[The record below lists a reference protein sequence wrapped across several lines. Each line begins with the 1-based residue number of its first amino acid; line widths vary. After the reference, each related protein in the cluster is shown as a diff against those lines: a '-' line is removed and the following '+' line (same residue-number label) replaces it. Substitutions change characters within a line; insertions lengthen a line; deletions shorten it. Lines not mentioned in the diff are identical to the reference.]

1 MSITGAHVGDKLKAF
16 KGKFKGMII
25 QVLAIPN
32 NSPQLFPILVHL
44 KEIEA
49 ANLFPQLAQKM
60 RLLSQFSG
68 QSDAQIKSWLNEN
81 CKGSDTSATEE
92 FRDMTG
98 ISIQIL
104 SAGDSTDYA
113 RLPEE
118 LRNQAQCPE
127 GICSTLIA
135 DSLMQINHL
144 KKRPLVFFNDYWSFA
159 PSLPQERT
167 IPKNHIV
174 LDLILGKAGMA
185 ASQLV
190 LQKDQIALPLT
201 ISGTKVFALVPT
213 PPTTPISLEE
223 SAIQAAYKSLPKN
236 KASLEEFTQQY
247 QEFSSEWLA
256 ALSSSGLKSLMQKL
270 IRFNPIRVSLCSS
283 PEEIETSPTLSTS
296 RVLAFTMIAL
306 YKDSGS
312 LNPDTQTFVRGSE
325 AMLKRLLVI
334 AVEDVFVSSNH
345 ESLLVSLA
353 IASVLIKMFGT
364 EWQLPQLILEQ
375 VFAFA
380 FRLLRI
386 VNFTTYDPSQKAESA
401 NKPFLFSKPDSL
413 IGDSRSA
420 KMALVSALLDE
431 IKSLPGDLLMFRNVA
446 WRVANNLATKT
457 DLGLGERLSR
467 PTLMPIWHCVDQHCF
482 PDILYAFPPQMVEP
496 FKNSRVNH
504 YGALFSKLFT
514 KVSGI
519 NFRKIDLSTHEKDE
533 FWHSVQRA
541 QALTFSAH
549 RKSKPALPLDGTLSQ
564 QHERTF
570 ILPDASL
577 SGMLGHIH
585 FQNKTLDS
593 RRFIATLH
601 PENIFDISILVDPT
615 TTVIGRTQLAVLSR
629 ELKENATSSEII
641 QDESAIAGAVDSINS
656 RYHIEPELYK
666 KIQDKVKESLSEPHR
681 LVQSSSPSFVDAS
694 VSFRGAEYQIHFSN
708 GSIQTWSKAKQ
719 CTEHYALSSQPIS
732 EVNLEGFISR
742 VYICQSP
749 DAEERFQQLLTD
761 TDRLLLMHS
770 LLYIGLS
777 FAQNS
782 TISMPKISRDGGGS
796 ESPLY
801 PLDLPTFHFL
811 VNLSSLYPNALQRRQ
826 ESLASF
832 VVNSP
837 LLLSSL
843 AERIRAHLSISTRS
857 LLSGQGQWIQSIQRN
872 FGKEAK
878 WNLFPYPTLYP
889 HQRHALDRML
899 ARSAMRGNCL
909 WIPTG
914 QGKTAIVLEYL
925 RQRIEAGTLCNTI
938 LYVLPRSA
946 IQTIAAEIKR
956 FGFDISILWPLSS
969 APDPDR
975 HSISEGK
982 KQIQLPHSRKLKEFT
997 INLIEQDHVRL
1008 MNNYLAPKASELY
1021 VIYDEF
1027 HRAMNIETLRTAN
1040 ATQLISLSQD
1050 FCLLSATPVTT
1061 GDMSLL
1067 IKYVG
1072 QMVPFA
1078 VSKSNVF
1085 AAANSMIRQT
1095 ATSSIPTRLL
1105 LEDAPLAADDLV
1117 LYQKLVPAGLG
1128 GINRTPSPSE
1138 FKEASSICY
1147 ATVLRQMLNV
1157 TKRQLE
1163 FGGVLIVTK
1172 DAQQKSALEKLIQQD
1187 VQIRKHPL
1195 FIIGSGKQGGVNIPH
1210 CEPNSLYPIVVTD
1223 VAHNAGYN
1231 LQGLKSMVT
1240 SAFPTNPAN
1249 LIQLDGRLDRIGQQ
1263 GIPDADGQ
1271 CFIHK
1276 CVVLSGLLHN
1286 LYRLKQKALNLDEA
1300 LKSLAE
1306 SCSS

>member
-1 MSITGAHVGDKLKAF
+1 
-16 KGKFKGMII
+16 MII

-32 NSPQLFPILVHL
+32 NSPQLFPILVRL
-44 KEIEA
+44 REIEA
-49 ANLFPQLAQKM
+49 ANLFPQLAQKL
-60 RLLSQFSG
+60 RLLPQFNG
-68 QSDAQIKSWLNEN
+68 QSDAQIKSWLDEN
-81 CKGSDTSATEE
+81 CKGSDNSATEE

-98 ISIQIL
+98 ISIQVL

-118 LRNQAQCPE
+118 LRNQAQSPE
-127 GICSTLIA
+127 GICSSEISETI
-135 DSLMQINHL
+135 MQINHL

-159 PSLPQERT
+159 PTLLYERT
-167 IPKNHIV
+167 IPKNHII
-174 LDLILGKAGMA
+174 LDLTLGKAERA
-185 ASQLV
+185 DSHLV
-190 LQKDQIALPLT
+190 LQKDQIALSLA
-201 ISGTKVFALVPT
+201 ISGTTIFALVPT
-213 PPTTPISLEE
+213 PPPTTPNSLEE
-223 SAIQAAYKSLPKN
+223 SAIAAAYKSLPKN
-236 KASLEEFTQQY
+236 KDSLEEFTRQY
-247 QEFSSEWLA
+247 QKFSSEWLIT
-256 ALSSSGLKSLMQKL
+256 LSSSGLKSLMQKL
-270 IRFNPIRVSLCSS
+270 IRFNPIRVSLCSC

-353 IASVLIKMFGT
+353 IASLLIKMFGT
-364 EWQLPQLILEQ
+364 DWQLPQLILEQ

-386 VNFTTYDPSQKAESA
+386 VNFTTYDASQKAESA
-401 NKPFLFSKPDSL
+401 NKPFLFSKPDFL
-413 IGDSRSA
+413 IGDNRCA
-420 KMALVSALLDE
+420 RMALVSALLDE

-446 WRVANNLATKT
+446 WRIANNLSTKT

-467 PTLMPIWHCVDQHCF
+467 PALMPIWHCVDQHCF

-514 KVSGI
+514 EVSGI
-519 NFRKIDLSTHEKDE
+519 NFRKIDVSTHKKDE

-541 QALTFSAH
+541 QALTFAAH
-549 RKSKPALPLDGTLSQ
+549 KRTIPIRFDISPSSSKL
-564 QHERTF
+564 EKMF
-570 ILPDASL
+570 ILPHASL
-577 SGMLGHIH
+577 AGMLGHIN
-585 FQNKTLDS
+585 FQDKSLDA

-601 PENIFDISILVDPT
+601 PENIYDISILVDPT
-615 TTVIGRTQLAVLSR
+615 STVIGRTQLAVLSR
-629 ELKENATSSEII
+629 ELKETATSSEII

-666 KIQDKVKESLSEPHR
+666 KIQDKVKEILSNPQP
-681 LVQSSSPSFVDAS
+681 LVQSASPSFVGAS
-694 VSFRGAEYQIHFSN
+694 VSLREGEYQIHFAD
-708 GSIQTWSKAKQ
+708 GSIQDWSTARQ
-719 CTEHYALSSQPIS
+719 CKEQYDISNQSDLHVSLEEFLSHTSTHQT
-732 EVNLEGFISR
+732 V
-742 VYICQSP
+742 
-749 DAEERFQQLLTD
+749 DADERFQQLLAN

-770 LLYIGLS
+770 LLYIGRAFS
-777 FAQNS
+777 QNS
-782 TISMPKISRDGGGS
+782 IISMPKISRDGGGS

-811 VNLSSLYPNALQRRQ
+811 VNLSLLYPNALQRRQ
-826 ESLASF
+826 ESLANF
-832 VVNSP
+832 IVISP
-837 LLLSSL
+837 LLLGSL
-843 AERIRAHLSISTRS
+843 TERIQTHLSSFNRS
-857 LLSGQGQWIQSIQRN
+857 LLDGKQQWIPNIQRN
-872 FGKEAK
+872 LGKETK
-878 WNLFPYPTLYP
+878 WDSFPYPTLYP
-889 HQRHALDRML
+889 HQRNALDRML
-899 ARSAMRGNCL
+899 SRSTMRGNCL

-925 RQRIEAGTLCNTI
+925 KQRIASDSLPNTV

-946 IQTIAAEIKR
+946 IQTIASEIRR
-956 FGFDISILWPLSS
+956 FGFDISILWPLSGS
-969 APDPDR
+969 PDPDR
-975 HSISEGK
+975 HCISEGR
-982 KQIQLPHSRKLKEFT
+982 KQTQLPHSRKLREFA

-1008 MNNYLAPKASELY
+1008 MNAYLAPKASELY

-1040 ATQLISLSQD
+1040 ATQLVSLSQD

-1072 QMVPFA
+1072 QTVPFA

-1085 AAANSMIRQT
+1085 AAANAMIRQT
-1095 ATSSIPTRLL
+1095 ATSSIPTRLS
-1105 LEDAPLAADDLV
+1105 LEDAPLSAEDLV
-1117 LYQKLVPAGLG
+1117 RYQKLVPAGLG
-1128 GINRTPSPSE
+1128 GTNRAASPAE

-1147 ATVLRQMLNV
+1147 ATVLKQMLIV

-1172 DAQQKSALEKLIQQD
+1172 DAQQKSSLERLIQQD
-1187 VQIRKHPL
+1187 LQIRKHPL
-1195 FIIGSGKQGGVNIPH
+1195 FIIGSGKQGGVNIPY
-1210 CEPNSLYPIVVTD
+1210 CEPDSLYPIVVTD

-1249 LIQLDGRLDRIGQQ
+1249 LIQLDGRLDRIGQL
-1263 GIPDADGQ
+1263 GIPDSNGQ
-1271 CFIHK
+1271 CSIHK

-1306 SCSS
+1306 SCSL